1 MSIAIDHFM
10 MMEELGQITI
20 YDLLDNAQ
28 PLFSVGD
35 QVRVTITVDSD
46 AESYNYFKE
55 YYPEVLR
62 ELGEIVQVQ
71 GKNQYLVS
79 FAGTHEVLKV
89 TKLSEK
95 NRAYRRHAVSSRFK
109 HLKN

>member
-28 PLFSVGD
+28 SLFSVGD
-35 QVRVTITVDSD
+35 QVLVTITVDSD

-55 YYPEVLR
+55 YYPEVLK
-62 ELGEIVQVQ
+62 ESGEIIQVQ
-71 GKNQYLVS
+71 GKNQYLVN
-79 FAGTHEVLKV
+79 FAGTHEVLKGNEIER
-89 TKLSEK
+89 KK
-95 NRAYRRHAVSSRFK
+95 
-109 HLKN
+109 